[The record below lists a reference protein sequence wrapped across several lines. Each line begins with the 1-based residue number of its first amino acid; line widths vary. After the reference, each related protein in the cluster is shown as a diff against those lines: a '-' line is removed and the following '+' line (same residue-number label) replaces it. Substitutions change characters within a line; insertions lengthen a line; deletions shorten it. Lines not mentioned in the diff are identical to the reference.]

1 MTEPEFKDK
10 FIAFIDVLGFK
21 NLVDRAEAGTGLSL
35 GQLLTQLQQ
44 NFDVARTLA
53 EVRQYGPITCPG
65 SSYLQRDL
73 DFFATQI
80 SDCMIAS
87 TEVSPAGVINL
98 VSYCW
103 STVFRFLK
111 NGLLCRGYIT
121 RGLIYHNGAQF
132 VGSGYQKAMEQ
143 EKMVTAFRQQSDE
156 RGTPFVEID
165 PAVCG
170 YVRDDSDQCVREMF
184 SRFVSDDGEVM
195 AIFPFRKLSPSFTY
209 DGGSSLEMELQE
221 INVVRKWIN
230 DMKDKIMQFADM
242 SNPSACRKIE
252 HYIRVLD
259 KQLELCDEA
268 EETTRHMR
276 TATFPAHM
284 MSDLLPQKRK

>member
-1 MTEPEFKDK
+1 MTGPEFKDK
-10 FIAFIDVLGFK
+10 FITFIDVLGFK

-53 EVRQYGPITCPG
+53 AVRQYEPTTCPG

-73 DFFATQI
+73 DFCAKQI
-80 SDCMIAS
+80 SDSVIAS

-98 VSYCW
+98 VGYCW

-121 RGLIYHNGAQF
+121 RGLIYHNGDQF
-132 VGSGYQKAMEQ
+132 VGSGYHKVIEK
-143 EKMVTAFRQQSDE
+143 EKMVTAFKQESDE

-165 PAVCG
+165 TSVCG
-170 YVRDDSDQCVREMF
+170 YVNDCGDKMVKEMF
-184 SRFVSDDGEVM
+184 SRFVSDDGDVV
-195 AIFPFRKLSPSFTY
+195 AIFPFKKLSPSFTC
-209 DGGSSLEMELQE
+209 DIRSGLEKKLQA
-221 INVVRKWIN
+221 INVVRNWIVV
-230 DMKDKIMQFADM
+230 MKTKIMQFADM
-242 SNPSACRKIE
+242 SNPSARRKTE

-259 KQLELCDEA
+259 KQLEICDRTEQIS
-268 EETTRHMR
+268 RNMH

-284 MSDLLPQKRK
+284 MRDLLPPGRK